1 MMQKKRCHPSLSVLV
16 GLLISAG
23 LAGCDQKKEAAN
35 PASSANALALPLTTG
50 SAPPVVPA
58 PPVASLPSAPPPRIA
73 RVDNQTDNYAYI
85 DRAYEMSDA
94 IGQAPP
100 DYGFDF
106 EGARPWAW
114 HGAHGDVQLAEPIEG
129 GYRYYYYQPGAD
141 EPYLV
146 RDPQYAYGFSDG
158 QLVAVYD
165 NEGHLLQPEQIDQR
179 IDDAGRYLA
188 RAAALYEA
196 SRQSER
202 RSVNAA
208 NWAEQRAELDA
219 ARSRW
224 EAEQSQQEA
233 WRAYHAQHQAEEQAY
248 WLGERDQREQSAR
261 SFDDWSSRG
270 FSGPPPRPVGYAG
283 DVNRNNDQAP
293 AGQSAGQNNVV
304 RGGTPDRTQ
313 TPQPVVGLG
322 RRDNGTQQNQ
332 TPDQA
337 HTPGAPGVADQR
349 AQAQAAADAAARAQ
363 QQKAQADAARAQQQA
378 QADAARQAQ
387 ARAAADQQAQ
397 AKAQQQKAQAD
408 AARAQ
413 QQAQADAA
421 RQAQAKAAADQ
432 QAQARA
438 AADAAARAQ
447 QQKAQADAAR
457 AQQQAQADAAR
468 AQRLSQ
474 ATSQARQ
481 STGAPQ
487 TQTPPAKPATAQDKA
502 SQTETKKAN
511 DDAHRR
517 DGASEK
523 PPAQ

>member
-1 MMQKKRCHPSLSVLV
+1 MMQKNRCHPSLSVLV

-23 LAGCDQKKEAAN
+23 LAGCDQKKDAAN

-50 SAPPVVPA
+50 SAAPVVPA
-58 PPVASLPSAPPPRIA
+58 PPVASLPSAPRPRIA
-73 RVDNQTDNYAYI
+73 RVENQTDNYAYI
-85 DRAYEMSDA
+85 DRAYEMSGA

-106 EGARPWAW
+106 DGVSPWAW
-114 HGAHGDVQLAEPIEG
+114 QSAHGDVQLAEPIDG
-129 GYRYYYYQPGAD
+129 GYRYYYYQPGAT

-146 RDPQYAYGFSDG
+146 RDPQYAYGFADG

-165 NEGHLLQPEQIDQR
+165 DEGHLLQPEQIDQR

-208 NWAEQRAELDA
+208 NWAEQRTALDA

-224 EAEQSQQEA
+224 EAEQSQQQA

-270 FSGPPPRPVGYAG
+270 FGGPPPRPVGYAG
-283 DVNRNNDQAP
+283 DDNRNNGQAP
-293 AGQSAGQNNVV
+293 ARQSAGQNGVV
-304 RGGTPDRTQ
+304 RGDTPDQ
-313 TPQPVVGLG
+313 TSQPLVGFG
-322 RRDNGTQQNQ
+322 RRDNGPQQNQ

-337 HTPGAPGVADQR
+337 HTPGAPGVADQQT
-349 AQAQAAADAAARAQ
+349 QARAAADAAARAQ

-378 QADAARQAQ
+378 Q
-387 ARAAADQQAQ
+387 
-397 AKAQQQKAQAD
+397 
-408 AARAQ
+408 

-432 QAQARA
+432 QAQAKA
-438 AADAAARAQ
+438 VAADAAARAQ

-468 AQRLSQ
+468 AERLSQ

-481 STGAPQ
+481 SAGAPQ
-487 TQTPPAKPATAQDKA
+487 TQTLPAKPTMAPDKA

-511 DDAHRR
+511 DDARR
-517 DGASEK
+517 HDGASEK